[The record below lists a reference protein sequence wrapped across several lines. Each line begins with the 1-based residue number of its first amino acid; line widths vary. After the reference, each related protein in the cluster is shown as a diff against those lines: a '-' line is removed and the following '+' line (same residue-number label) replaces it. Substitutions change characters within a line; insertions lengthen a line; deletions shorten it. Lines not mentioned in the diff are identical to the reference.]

1 MIESAKRFEKLIAWI
16 PMLES
21 VEKTPQG
28 LDRFDGF
35 RGSGES

>member
-21 VEKTPQG
+21 VD